1 MVPSNEFDL
10 KNELQSQTVSIK
22 GISPTIVHFEKKN
35 KIKHT
40 KRLII
45 ISLLDSESFCQ
56 PFNKIIFTLET
67 NKLHLPER
75 SNNIGF
81 DT

>member
-1 MVPSNEFDL
+1 MVPGNEFDL

-40 KRLII
+40 KRLIF
-45 ISLLDSESFCQ
+45 ISLY
-56 PFNKIIFTLET
+56 
-67 NKLHLPER
+67 
-75 SNNIGF
+75 G
-81 DT
+81 